1 MAGRKTGTAARTA
14 KRTVAAPRPGGTSTT
29 RARTGTS
36 RTGTPAATPGGVIAP
51 GVVGV
56 EAPSL
61 PPVTDTVGEL
71 GMETDVPSLS
81 EPVPFLVGD
90 EPAST

>member
-1 MAGRKTGTAARTA
+1 
-14 KRTVAAPRPGGTSTT
+14 
-29 RARTGTS
+29 
-36 RTGTPAATPGGVIAP
+36 
-51 GVVGV
+51 VVGV